1 MCLCRCFPNGIDI
14 YFDNVGGKMLNA
26 VLLNMKIFA
35 RISVCGMISQS
46 LGQQGEGVHNLNQL
60 FVKRIR
66 MQGFIVS
73 DHYHLREEFTK
84 KVTDYLKEGKIIY
97 IEDFMDG
104 IENAPA
110 AFIRMLEGKNIGKQV
125 VRL

>member
-1 MCLCRCFPNGIDI
+1 
-14 YFDNVGGKMLNA
+14 MLNA

-35 RISVCGMISQS
+35 RISVCGMISES
-46 LGQQGEGVHNLNQL
+46 LGQQGEGIHNLSQL
-60 FVKRIR
+60 LIKRIR

-73 DHYHLREEFTK
+73 DYYYLREEFTK
-84 KVTDYLKEGKIIY
+84 KVTDYLEGKIIY

-125 VRL
+125 VRLWFYVCLVWE